1 MTPRRLQPATV
12 TAKLRL
18 LRDLL
23 DDLDT
28 IGTVTPERLTDDRV
42 LLRAVERILTQLVD
56 LAVSVNTHVVTATA
70 GRAPG
75 TYRESF
81 AALVA
86 VGVLPEQLARQ
97 LVPSVGLRNLL
108 VHEYAAVDLLLV
120 CRAVPLAQHSYGRYV
135 SAVAGWLAHQPAQ

>member
-1 MTPRRLQPATV
+1 MTPRPLQPATV

-56 LAVSVNTHVVTATA
+56 LAASVNTHVVAATT
-70 GRAPG
+70 GRAPT

-81 AALVA
+81 AATVA
-86 VGVLPEQLARQ
+86 VGVLPEPLARQ
-97 LVPSVGLRNLL
+97 LVPSVGLRNVL
-108 VHEYAAVDLLLV
+108 VHEYAAVDLALV
-120 CRAVPLAQHSYGRYV
+120 CRAVPLAREQYAGYV